1 MNTLIVMPLANGQ
14 NSLIMEKQKLMNNVA
29 STNSSGEPSLFICTE
44 CGDGFSRYCSLL
56 VHMTIHGPLESF
68 SFDGSSNGFDV
79 PREYVLQENGTLAVV
94 NGLEQ
99 VPSSFKPPSPGIL
112 PSHLPSPIKLLSPAT
127 RPPSSPCKDLVQPR
141 FLETNL
147 RKARQCSY
155 SCEICNKSFS
165 NLQSLQHHQQYRNT
179 ERGYKCTLCCKV
191 FDERQDHKKHIQSHI
206 NESFHSCGDCG
217 KRFLKV
223 ASLTAH
229 QIENHPPLNSDLGK
243 SLKRIEKTYPCK
255 RCKLIFF
262 WMSDLQTHS
271 IYNCKGKKP
280 KLCLTSTL
288 DVEVNTNNPEAPL
301 AVSQTS
307 GKSAHDQNGK
317 SKPLEDK
324 SCRVENELASKSY
337 RCGLCGNNFQNLAT
351 LKEHHLT
358 HQTQEEIDQLNQ
370 ESQRILKH
378 KMTTKRRHRRGNIQN
393 GKLYPCKQCNRVF
406 HHSSS
411 LSRHMRYHKGTMHSC
426 QFCGRLFPQR
436 CDLRRHVVMYHPAAL
451 EHKPTSQN
459 EPLARA
465 IKRERMTGHLKSAKS
480 SSNREQIM
488 SSDQSPNENRS
499 GKVGR
504 INYKCQDCGK
514 KFGLLCVYQR
524 HLRYHKKE
532 PKKNLQGVSDT
543 TSASSPKLNL
553 ENHQS
558 TGLNQVPEETKEDP
572 VIKKDT
578 TEEKEVGSMDCSKS
592 NKDNAVGLYECIEC
606 TKTFS
611 CSETFLQHQATH
623 GSG

>member
-1 MNTLIVMPLANGQ
+1 YGLYFFPLQVLRG
-14 NSLIMEKQKLMNNVA
+14 I
-29 STNSSGEPSLFICTE
+29 LFICTE

-99 VPSSFKPPSPGIL
+99 VPSSFKPP
-112 PSHLPSPIKLLSPAT
+112 
-127 RPPSSPCKDLVQPR
+127 

-280 KLCLTSTL
+280 
-288 DVEVNTNNPEAPL
+288 N
-301 AVSQTS
+301 
-307 GKSAHDQNGK
+307 
-317 SKPLEDK
+317 KPLEDK